1 MQHFA
6 HSQLLLFL
14 ELDKQLYIE
23 ERASYISLHSSSWSS
38 ERSAAERLGMFLF
51 ESLDIFIINL
61 QFYVL
66 VNFAFD
72 LELKL

>member
-6 HSQLLLFL
+6 HSQLLFL

-23 ERASYISLHSSSWSS
+23 ERASYIYLHSSLRSS
-38 ERSAAERLGMFLF
+38 ELSAAERLGMFLF